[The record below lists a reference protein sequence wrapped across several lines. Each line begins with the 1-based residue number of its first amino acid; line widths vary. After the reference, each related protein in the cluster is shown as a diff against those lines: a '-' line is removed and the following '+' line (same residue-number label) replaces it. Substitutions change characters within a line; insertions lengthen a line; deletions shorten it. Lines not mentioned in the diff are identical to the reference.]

1 MRFSALFCAL
11 LALPLLPQASH
22 AADFELTI
30 VHANDTHSA
39 AAGIDGRYAAC
50 REDDAC
56 TGGYARIVEAVEALR
71 KENPAVLALDAG
83 DFWQGTHFFRTGG
96 PEWALAA
103 MKRMPWDAVTLGNH
117 EFDAG
122 CAETVRY
129 VENLPMPVVAANIL
143 PNPKCPMSRAPLK
156 PYVVKT
162 VGGVRVGVVGLAN
175 DEGKE
180 VSAACPA
187 TTFADRAEALRKAV
201 SALEKEGVR
210 HIVALTHVG
219 YKADVELARAV
230 PDIDVIVG
238 GHTHSVLG
246 NHPDSEGPYPTVVKH
261 PNGNETLVVQAGRST
276 RYLGVIRVRFDE
288 SGRVT
293 GSTGDLTELK
303 PTMPRDDATETFVR
317 RSGEAVEKERKRVLA
332 TNEEHFYDGL
342 DDCREGECLS
352 GMWTADALLDW
363 GRTFGAQGAFIN
375 GGALRAPLP
384 IGPVTHADI
393 LDVHPFGNHAAVVA
407 MPGRVILAAL
417 EHGLSEPD
425 LKTPRLL
432 QTSGL
437 RYRVNPK
444 RPIGSRVASA
454 DILENGLWVPI
465 EPQKTY
471 RIVTTAYL
479 LDGGDQFRMLKALP
493 AALAR
498 GPLEAELLERFL
510 EARRDAA
517 GNLPL
522 PETGRILGMPFRDDL
537 QSKQRKF

>member
-1 MRFSALFCAL
+1 MHRSVLFTAL
-11 LALPLLPQASH
+11 LACSLSASG
-22 AADFELTI
+22 FELTI

-143 PNPKCPMSRAPLK
+143 PNPKCPMSKAPLK

-175 DEGKE
+175 DEGKD

-187 TTFADRAEALRKAV
+187 TTFEDRAAALQKAV
-201 SALEKEGVR
+201 GALEKEGVS

-230 PDIDVIVG
+230 PEIDVIVG

-246 NHPDSEGPYPTVVKH
+246 NHPHSEGPYPTVVKH

-276 RYLGVIRVRFDE
+276 RYLGVIKVRFDE
-288 SGRVT
+288 AGRVS
-293 GSTGDLTELK
+293 GYTGDLTELT
-303 PTMPRDDATETFVR
+303 PAMPRDDATETFVR

-332 TNEEHFYDGL
+332 TNEQHFYDGL
-342 DDCREGECLS
+342 DDCREGECLA

-363 GRTFGAQGAFIN
+363 GQAFGAQAAFLN
-375 GGALRAPLP
+375 GGAIRAPLP
-384 IGPVTHADI
+384 IGPVTHADV
-393 LDVHPFGNHAAVVA
+393 LDVHPFGNHAAVVT
-407 MPGRVILAAL
+407 MPGSVILQAL

-425 LKTPRLL
+425 LKSPRLL
-432 QTSGL
+432 QTAGL
-437 RYRVNPK
+437 RYRVNPA

-454 DILENGLWVPI
+454 EIRENGRWFPI
-465 EPQKTY
+465 EPEKTY
-471 RIVTTAYL
+471 RIATTAYL
-479 LDGGDQFRMLKALP
+479 LDGGDQFGMLKALP
-493 AALAR
+493 PAIAR
-498 GPLEAELLERFL
+498 GPLEATLLEDLL
-510 EARRDAA
+510 EKRRDGA
-517 GNLPL
+517 GKLPL
-522 PETGRILGMPFRDDL
+522 PETGRIVGMPFRDDL
-537 QSKQRKF
+537 SAKPRNF